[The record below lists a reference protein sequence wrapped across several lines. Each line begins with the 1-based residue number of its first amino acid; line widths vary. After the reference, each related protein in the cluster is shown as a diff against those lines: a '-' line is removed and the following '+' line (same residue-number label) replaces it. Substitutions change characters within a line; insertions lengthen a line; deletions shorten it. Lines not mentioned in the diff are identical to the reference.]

1 MHFIVI
7 ALVILFQGVL
17 GGTALWL
24 GAKVTKDQLDWLPA
38 FLIALL
44 TALVSLIPLPGLIT
58 AALGWAV
65 MLTLLYKWSGN
76 LAERRTAGAGRPHH
90 PDSAGNGG
98 NTDLPLT
105 RQFSC
110 RNIFYFNGDFV
121 PVGMKS
127 PFHCR
132 LTQRKTEISTRSYV
146 LRTYNIHETGSVCMK
161 GHTFSPLNLYHTD
174 LT

>member
-1 MHFIVI
+1 MGPLTRIRQRAISLALKVDPATDQVVDNRAARSDHDINAFGTVLVMARPHGVLIEGIVI

-65 MLTLLYKWSGN
+65 MLTLLYKWSGIDN
-76 LAERRTAGAGRPHH
+76 IWPSGVLLALVARIIQILLGTAVI
-90 PDSAGNGG
+90 
-98 NTDLPLT
+98 L
-105 RQFSC
+105 
-110 RNIFYFNGDFV
+110 IF
-121 PVGMKS
+121 
-127 PFHCR
+127 R
-132 LTQRKTEISTRSYV
+132 
-146 LRTYNIHETGSVCMK
+146 
-161 GHTFSPLNLYHTD
+161 
-174 LT
+174 

>member
-58 AALGWAV
+58 AALGWVV
-65 MLTLLYKWSGN
+65 MLTLLYKWSGIDIWPSGVL
-76 LAERRTAGAGRPHH
+76 LALVARIIQILLGTAVI
-90 PDSAGNGG
+90 
-98 NTDLPLT
+98 L
-105 RQFSC
+105 
-110 RNIFYFNGDFV
+110 IF
-121 PVGMKS
+121 
-127 PFHCR
+127 R
-132 LTQRKTEISTRSYV
+132 
-146 LRTYNIHETGSVCMK
+146 
-161 GHTFSPLNLYHTD
+161 
-174 LT
+174 

>member
-44 TALVSLIPLPGLIT
+44 TALVSLIPPPGLIT

-65 MLTLLYKWSGN
+65 MLTLLYKWSGIDN
-76 LAERRTAGAGRPHH
+76 IWPSGVLLALVARIIQILLGTAVI
-90 PDSAGNGG
+90 
-98 NTDLPLT
+98 L
-105 RQFSC
+105 
-110 RNIFYFNGDFV
+110 IF
-121 PVGMKS
+121 
-127 PFHCR
+127 R
-132 LTQRKTEISTRSYV
+132 
-146 LRTYNIHETGSVCMK
+146 
-161 GHTFSPLNLYHTD
+161 
-174 LT
+174 

>member
-58 AALGWAV
+58 GIRCDAGLGGHADAALQV
-65 MLTLLYKWSGN
+65 VRDRQH

-121 PVGMKS
+121 PVGTES

-132 LTQRKTEISTRSYV
+132 LTQRKTEISTRS
-146 LRTYNIHETGSVCMK
+146 
-161 GHTFSPLNLYHTD
+161 
-174 LT
+174 